1 MSKTVVMAAVGLIAA
16 LSAPAIAQERDKDA
30 PSAAHVR
37 DLIQQAQQQ
46 IQPVPSVEQRTP
58 FATAG
63 PRVDLSLQDV
73 TQRALERNIDI
84 AVARITPRLS
94 DFSIAA
100 LEANYRPNI
109 TSSVANRDISQAT
122 NNQTQGSTNGT
133 LNTKT
138 QTWQGGFAQ
147 NMKWHGA
154 AWSLGWQNTRQD
166 SSNLFA
172 TRNPTYNSSLTAS
185 YTMPLLRGFR
195 IDSTRAALQTT
206 KIGQESD
213 EIALNATIALTVANA
228 RNAYWDLVYAIQ
240 AVDVAQ
246 QSLDL
251 ASKLVTDNQAR
262 VEIGTLAPIDVV
274 SAQAEQATRRQTLVQ
289 AQAAVRTSELA
300 LKRLVVSGT
309 DDPLWTSSLNPTDR
323 PPSTSEPINLEA
335 AVARALGERTDL
347 QQAKKTLQINDV
359 NLRNLV
365 DLTRPQLDF
374 NASYGL
380 AGIGGTQFVRAPG
393 ALGGQITQTVPS
405 SYFDALSTL
414 GRFNFPQWN
423 VQVNFALP
431 LGVSSAE
438 ANVARAKLQVDQTQ
452 ANLKALELTVATDV
466 TSAFIN
472 VQTGLEA
479 VQAAAAARELA
490 QKRLEAAQS
499 KFEVGMTTN
508 YEVVQAQRDLQDAQN
523 TELRAILN
531 YRKALV
537 TFEQVQT
544 VSPTRG
550 NITTISAGGGGGGG
564 ATAASGVAGTG
575 NTGTGGTGT
584 TGARTGGGL

>member
-1 MSKTVVMAAVGLIAA
+1 VSKTVVIAAAGLIAA
-16 LSAPAIAQERDKDA
+16 LSAPATAQERDKDA
-30 PSAAHVR
+30 VSAAHVR

-46 IQPVPSVEQRTP
+46 IQPVPPVEGRTA

-94 DFSIAA
+94 DFALAA
-100 LEANYRPNI
+100 LEANYRPNL
-109 TSSVANRDISQAT
+109 TSTVANRDISQAT
-122 NNQTQGSTNGT
+122 NNQTQGSTTGS

-138 QTWQGGFAQ
+138 QSWQGGFAQ

-154 AWSLGWQNTRQD
+154 SWSLGWQNTRID

-185 YTMPLLRGFR
+185 YVQPLLRGFR

-289 AQAAVRTSELA
+289 AEAAVRTSELA
-300 LKRLVVSGT
+300 LKRLIVSGT
-309 DDPLWTSSLNPTDR
+309 DDPVWNSSLNPTDR
-323 PPSTSEPINLEA
+323 PPSTSEAIDLEA
-335 AVARALGERTDL
+335 AVTRALAERTDL

-374 NASYGL
+374 SASYGL
-380 AGIGGTQFVRAPG
+380 AGIGGTQFVRSG
-393 ALGGQITQTVPS
+393 LGGNISDRIPS
-405 SYFDALSTL
+405 NYFDALSTL

-423 VQVNFALP
+423 VQMNFALP

-466 TSAFIN
+466 TSAFIS

-544 VSPTRG
+544 VSPSRG
-550 NITTISAGGGGGGG
+550 NITTISAGGGGGG
-564 ATAASGVAGTG
+564 ATAATSTTG
-575 NTGTGGTGT
+575 TGTGGTGT
-584 TGARTGGGL
+584 TGTRAGGGV

>member
-1 MSKTVVMAAVGLIAA
+1 MSKTVVIAAAGLIAA
-16 LSAPAIAQERDKDA
+16 LTAPAIAQERDKDA
-30 PSAAHVR
+30 VSAAHVR
-37 DLIQQAQQQ
+37 ELIQQAQQQ
-46 IQPVPSVEQRTP
+46 IQPVPSVNQRAP
-58 FATAG
+58 FATSG
-63 PRVDLSLQDV
+63 PRVDLSLQDA
-73 TQRALERNIDI
+73 TQRSLERNIDI

-94 DFSIAA
+94 DFSLAA
-100 LEANYRPNI
+100 LDANYRPNL
-109 TSSVANRDISQAT
+109 TSTVANRDFSQAT
-122 NNQTQGSTNGT
+122 NNQTQGSSNGT

-147 NMKWHGA
+147 NMRWHGA
-154 AWSLGWQNTRQD
+154 SWSLGWQNTRQD

-172 TRNPTYNSSLTAS
+172 TRNPTYNSSMTAS
-185 YTMPLLRGFR
+185 YAMPLLRGFR
-195 IDSTRAALQTT
+195 IDATRAALETT
-206 KIGQESD
+206 KLGQESD
-213 EIALNATIALTVANA
+213 EIALNATIALTVASA

-251 ASKLVTDNQAR
+251 ASKLVSDNQAR

-274 SAQAEQATRRQTLVQ
+274 SAQAEEATRRQTLVQ

-300 LKRLVVSGT
+300 LKRLIVSGT
-309 DDPLWTSSLNPTDR
+309 DDPLWSASLNPTDR
-323 PPSTSEPINLEA
+323 PPSTPEPINLEA
-335 AVARALGERTDL
+335 AVTRALAERTDL
-347 QQAKKTLQINDV
+347 QEAKKTLQANDV

-365 DLTRPQLDF
+365 DQTRPALDF
-374 NASYGL
+374 SASYGL

-393 ALGGQITQTVPS
+393 ALGGQITQTLPS
-405 SYFDALSTL
+405 GYFDALSTL

-423 VQVNFALP
+423 VQLNFAWP

-438 ANVARAKLQVDQTQ
+438 ANVARAKLQIDQTQ

-466 TSAFIN
+466 TSAAIN

-523 TELRAILN
+523 TELRGILN

-544 VSPTRG
+544 VSASRG
-550 NITTISAGGGGGGG
+550 NITTIAAVGGGG
-564 ATAASGVAGTG
+564 ATVAAASQAGG
-575 NTGTGGTGT
+575 ANARSGGQ
-584 TGARTGGGL
+584 

>member
-1 MSKTVVMAAVGLIAA
+1 VSKTVVIAAAGLIAA
-16 LSAPAIAQERDKDA
+16 LSAPATAQERDKDA
-30 PSAAHVR
+30 VSAAHVR

-46 IQPVPSVEQRTP
+46 IQPVPPVEGRTA

-100 LEANYRPNI
+100 LEANYRPNL
-109 TSSVANRDISQAT
+109 TSTVANRDISQAT
-122 NNQTQGSTNGT
+122 NNQTQGSTTGS

-138 QTWQGGFAQ
+138 QSWQGGFAQ

-154 AWSLGWQNTRQD
+154 SWSLGWQNTRID

-185 YTMPLLRGFR
+185 YVQPLLRGFR

-213 EIALNATIALTVANA
+213 EISLNATIALTVANA

-289 AQAAVRTSELA
+289 AEATVRTSELA
-300 LKRLVVSGT
+300 LKRLIVSGT
-309 DDPLWTSSLNPTDR
+309 DDPVWNSSLNPTDR
-323 PPSTSEPINLEA
+323 PPSTSEAIDLEA
-335 AVARALGERTDL
+335 AVTRALAERTDL

-374 NASYGL
+374 SASYGL
-380 AGIGGTQFVRAPG
+380 AGIGGTQFVRSG
-393 ALGGQITQTVPS
+393 LGGNISDRIPS
-405 SYFDALSTL
+405 GYFDALSTL

-423 VQVNFALP
+423 VQMNFALP

-544 VSPTRG
+544 VSPSRG

-564 ATAASGVAGTG
+564 TTAATSTTG
-575 NTGTGGTGT
+575 TGTGGTGT
-584 TGARTGGGL
+584 TGTGTRAGGGA

>member
-1 MSKTVVMAAVGLIAA
+1 VSKTVVIAAAGLIAA
-16 LSAPAIAQERDKDA
+16 LTTPAVAQERDKDA
-30 PSAAHVR
+30 VSAAHVR

-46 IQPVPSVEQRTP
+46 IQPVPSVEQRAP

-63 PRVDLSLQDV
+63 PRVDVSLQDA

-94 DFSIAA
+94 DFSLAA
-100 LEANYRPNI
+100 LEANYRPNL
-109 TSSVANRDISQAT
+109 TSTVANRDLSQAT

-133 LNTKT
+133 LNQKT

-147 NMKWHGA
+147 NMKWYGA
-154 AWSLGWQNTRQD
+154 SWSLGWQNTRLD

-185 YTMPLLRGFR
+185 YAMPLLRGFR
-195 IDSTRAALQTT
+195 IDATRAALETT
-206 KIGQESD
+206 RLGQESD
-213 EIALNATIALTVANA
+213 EIELNATIALTVASA

-251 ASKLVTDNQAR
+251 ASKLVNDNQAR

-274 SAQAEQATRRQTLVQ
+274 SAQAEEATRRQTLVQ

-300 LKRLVVSGT
+300 LKRLIVSGT
-309 DDPLWTSSLNPTDR
+309 DDPLWTASLNPTDR
-323 PPSTSEPINLEA
+323 PPSTAEPINLEA
-335 AVARALGERTDL
+335 AVARALSERTDL
-347 QQAKKTLQINDV
+347 QQAKKTLQANDV
-359 NLRNLV
+359 NLKNLV
-365 DLTRPQLDF
+365 DQTRPALDF
-374 NASYGL
+374 SASYGL
-380 AGIGGTQFVRAPG
+380 AGIGGTQFIRAPG
-393 ALGGQITQTVPS
+393 ALGGQITQTIPS
-405 SYFDALSTL
+405 GYFDALSTL
-414 GRFNFPQWN
+414 GRFNWPQWN
-423 VQVNFALP
+423 VQLNFAWP

-438 ANVARAKLQVDQTQ
+438 ANVARAKLQIDQTQ

-466 TSAFIN
+466 TSAAIN

-479 VQAAAAARELA
+479 VQAAGAARELA

-523 TELRAILN
+523 TELRGILN

-544 VSPTRG
+544 VSASRG
-550 NITTISAGGGGGGG
+550 NITTI
-564 ATAASGVAGTG
+564 AAV
-575 NTGTGGTGT
+575 GGTGASVAAASQAG
-584 TGARTGGGL
+584 GARTGGQ

>member
-1 MSKTVVMAAVGLIAA
+1 VSKTVVIAAAGLIAA
-16 LSAPAIAQERDKDA
+16 LSAPATAQERDKDA
-30 PSAAHVR
+30 VSAAHVR

-46 IQPVPSVEQRTP
+46 IQPVPPVEGRTP

-94 DFSIAA
+94 DFAIAA
-100 LEANYRPNI
+100 LEANYRPNL
-109 TSSVANRDISQAT
+109 TSTVANRDISQAT
-122 NNQTQGSTNGT
+122 NNQTQGSTTGS

-138 QTWQGGFAQ
+138 QSWQGGFAQ

-154 AWSLGWQNTRQD
+154 SWSLGWQNTRID

-185 YTMPLLRGFR
+185 YVQPLLRGFR

-213 EIALNATIALTVANA
+213 EISLNATIALTVANA

-289 AQAAVRTSELA
+289 AEAAVRTSELA
-300 LKRLVVSGT
+300 LKRLIVSGT
-309 DDPLWTSSLNPTDR
+309 DDPVWNSSLNPTDR
-323 PPSTSEPINLEA
+323 PPSTSEAIDLEA
-335 AVARALGERTDL
+335 AVTRALAERTDL

-374 NASYGL
+374 SASYGL
-380 AGIGGTQFVRAPG
+380 AGIGGTQFVRSG
-393 ALGGQITQTVPS
+393 LGGNISDRIPS
-405 SYFDALSTL
+405 GYFDALSTL

-423 VQVNFALP
+423 VQMNFALP

-466 TSAFIN
+466 TSAFIS

-490 QKRLEAAQS
+490 QKRLEAATS

-544 VSPTRG
+544 VSPSRG

-564 ATAASGVAGTG
+564 TTAATSTTG
-575 NTGTGGTGT
+575 TGTGGTGT
-584 TGARTGGGL
+584 TGTRAGGGV

>member
-1 MSKTVVMAAVGLIAA
+1 VSKTVVIAAAGLIAA
-16 LSAPAIAQERDKDA
+16 LSAPAIAQERDKGA
-30 PSAAHVR
+30 VSAAHVR

-46 IQPVPSVEQRTP
+46 IQPVPPVEQRTP

-63 PRVDLSLQDV
+63 ARVDLSLQDV

-109 TSSVANRDISQAT
+109 TSTVANRDISQPT
-122 NNQTQGSTNGT
+122 NNQTQGSTTGS

-147 NMKWHGA
+147 NMKWHGGS
-154 AWSLGWQNTRQD
+154 WSLGWQNTRVD

-172 TRNPTYNSSLTAS
+172 TRNPTFNSSLTAG
-185 YTMPLLRGFR
+185 YVQPLLRGFR

-274 SAQAEQATRRQTLVQ
+274 SAQAEEATRRQTLVQ

-300 LKRLVVSGT
+300 LKRLIVSGT
-309 DDPLWTSSLNPTDR
+309 DDPVWNSSLNPTDR
-323 PPSTSEPINLEA
+323 PPSTAEPIDLEA
-335 AVARALGERTDL
+335 AVTRALAERTDL

-365 DLTRPQLDF
+365 DLTRPQLDLS
-374 NASYGL
+374 ASYGL
-380 AGIGGTQFVRAPG
+380 AGIGGTQFVRSG
-393 ALGGQITQTVPS
+393 LGGNISDRIPS
-405 SYFDALSTL
+405 GYFDALSTL
-414 GRFNFPQWN
+414 GRFDFPQWN

-466 TSAFIN
+466 TSAFIS

-523 TELRAILN
+523 TELRAVLN

-544 VSPTRG
+544 VSPSRG
-550 NITTISAGGGGGGG
+550 NITTISAGGGGGTN
-564 ATAASGVAGTG
+564 TAASGATGTG
-575 NTGTGGTGT
+575 ATGGTGT
-584 TGARTGGGL
+584 TGTRTGGGV